1 MAGSTYGF
9 RCIGLGKL
17 IEHFASRAWSLK
29 PGNLPASASEI
40 VLVAFYVSLVA
51 NHVEH
56 MKRQIRNST
65 ENHESESNPLQHAE
79 KSIIGGASPLSMFL
93 ALWYREQLSAEQI
106 AAVRRPKL
114 VDQPR
119 QRARGQIAD
128 GVDLEAAQPRL

>member
-1 MAGSTYGF
+1 VAGSTYGF

-106 AAVRRPKL
+106 AAVNIFPEDYENNLIGSGSSASPLHPAGFFAGR
-114 VDQPR
+114 
-119 QRARGQIAD
+119 
-128 GVDLEAAQPRL
+128 